1 MDLLGLNLL
10 IFFINYKVSDM
21 YTLVDSTF
29 KLYVTSHVIFYQMA
43 RLNHWER
50 LSKRGRV
57 PEGDRLICF
66 FIYVS
71 TVFLHFFKSSGKK
84 TQGFVP
90 QVWKQVVNLSCYCL

>member
-57 PEGDRLICF
+57 PEGDRLICSLSMLAPF
-66 FIYVS
+66 FALLKIFWKKPRICS
-71 TVFLHFFKSSGKK
+71 TGLETGCKPVL
-84 TQGFVP
+84 
-90 QVWKQVVNLSCYCL
+90 LL